1 MLVSNGVRYRKVPL
15 YYLVSLTSYLVL
27 IVTAGEVFERS
38 YLGNVTGMQLNGFY
52 AAALFEGKIQL
63 HQVCCGLDVCT
74 TAGTCIYIHV
84 HTYGMHL

>member
-1 MLVSNGVRYRKVPL
+1 MVSGIERFH
-15 YYLVSLTSYLVL
+15 LVSLTFYFVL

-63 HQVCCGLDVCT
+63 HQVC
-74 TAGTCIYIHV
+74 A
-84 HTYGMHL
+84 

>member
-1 MLVSNGVRYRKVPL
+1 M
-15 YYLVSLTSYLVL
+15 YYLVSFTSYFVL

-63 HQVCCGLDVCT
+63 HQVC
-74 TAGTCIYIHV
+74 A
-84 HTYGMHL
+84 